1 MLRTDVLFSQM
12 VHLPKCTPFELIM
25 VIVLLLSGCCF
36 HLQSVTREDDGN
48 FVYEKELPPGC
59 GTLVL

>member
-1 MLRTDVLFSQM
+1 MLRTDVLSSPM

-25 VIVLLLSGCCF
+25 VIALLLSGCRF
-36 HLQSVTREDDGN
+36 HLQSVTHDDAGN

-59 GTLVL
+59 GMLVL